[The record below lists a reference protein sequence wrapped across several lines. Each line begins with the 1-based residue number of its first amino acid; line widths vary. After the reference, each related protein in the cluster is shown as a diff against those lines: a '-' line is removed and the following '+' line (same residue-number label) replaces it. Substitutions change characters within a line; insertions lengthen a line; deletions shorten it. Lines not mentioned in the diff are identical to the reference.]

1 MCKPNEE
8 MVSEETFGEW
18 LRTIFSL
25 CYEGDLEELFGEEA
39 GDEDLIDYVVDY
51 YAAGLYPKIFEH
63 FEYKPY
69 MSGHDECGEFFEHSY
84 LYGDVFELDYQ
95 MSESCLDGTSEY
107 DLYDVYYLV
116 STGEIVHCMSFH
128 FKSQLVEFTHEYLV
142 SEAKEGED
150 CLDACNV
157 CQAFDA
163 IINGEV
169 QNNG

>member
-8 MVSEETFGEW
+8 IISKEAFRE
-18 LRTIFSL
+18 LIRKIFSL
-25 CYEGDLEELFGEEA
+25 CSEQDLWELFGDEKPEE
-39 GDEDLIDYVVDY
+39 EILDYAVDY
-51 YAAGLYPKIFEH
+51 YTDNLYPEIFEH

-84 LYGDVFELDYQ
+84 LYGEVFELDYQ
-95 MSESCLDGTSEY
+95 MCESCSDGTSEY

-116 STGEIVHCMSFH
+116 SNGEIVHCMSFH

-142 SEAKEGED
+142 NEAKEGED
-150 CLDACNV
+150 YLDACRV

-163 IINGEV
+163 IVNGEV
-169 QNNG
+169 